1 MFPSVLYHLPA
12 LETILLS
19 NNQVGSIDP
28 VQLKG
33 MDKLGTLD
41 LQNNDLLQVP
51 PELGNC
57 ENLRCVGS
65 GGPGYKHMFLFGFF
79 REGLPEEKA
88 PIGRALGLPKK
99 GHSDHL

>member
-1 MFPSVLYHLPA
+1 MLSPPNLFCFAFCTTLFFNLIDKGNVFASSCRFKIFPSVLYRIPT

-28 VQLKG
+28 FQLKK

-57 ENLRCVGS
+57 ETLR
-65 GGPGYKHMFLFGFF
+65 
-79 REGLPEEKA
+79 
-88 PIGRALGLPKK
+88 
-99 GHSDHL
+99 